1 MALASQAALLDEL
14 LGKNRD
20 AIDSDAMKG
29 PHWSD
34 EDMCRYFL
42 CGFCPHDLFVN
53 TKTDLGPCDKM
64 HDERLRENYRK
75 SNRFEKMGYEE
86 EFYRYLCYLLE
97 DVDKRI
103 RRGHERLSVNKGAAP
118 ADPEAAAE
126 KADKIASLTRRINDL
141 VEQAEQLGTEG
152 NVDQAQGVLK
162 LCEQLKFERSQ
173 LEGDTRPGAGQS
185 KELEVCEICGAF
197 RIKDDAPQRVEEH
210 LAGKMHLGYAKIRDY
225 VREYGE
231 KRLREREREREA
243 RASRQ
248 RASTCCWMII
258 SAPTYQAI
266 RSIQN
271 GRRLLIE
278 VKHFCK
284 SFPKISGFYNDS
296 AFVLGRTVTG
306 RSSKHRDRH
315 HHSGSHHRS
324 NHGDKRRRD
333 RSRSR
338 SHSRKHHDRHQRRHS
353 ERASHKPPKRT
364 VSPFSAARRPP
375 EGAEDD

>member
-20 AIDSDAMKG
+20 AVDSDAMKG

-34 EDMCRYFL
+34 EDMCKSFL

-64 HDERLRENYRK
+64 HDERLRENYKK
-75 SNRFEKMGYEE
+75 SSRFEKMGYEE

-103 RRGHERLSVNKGAAP
+103 RRGHERLSVSKSVAP

-173 LEGDTRPGAGQS
+173 LEGDARPGAGQS

-231 KRLREREREREA
+231 KRLREREKEREA

-248 RASTCCWMII
+248 RERR
-258 SAPTYQAI
+258 
-266 RSIQN
+266 RS
-271 GRRLLIE
+271 
-278 VKHFCK
+278 
-284 SFPKISGFYNDS
+284 
-296 AFVLGRTVTG
+296 
-306 RSSKHRDRH
+306 
-315 HHSGSHHRS
+315 
-324 NHGDKRRRD
+324 RD
-333 RSRSR
+333 RSKDRRLGVRS
-338 SHSRKHHDRHQRRHS
+338 
-353 ERASHKPPKRT
+353 P
-364 VSPFSAARRPP
+364 
-375 EGAEDD
+375 G

>member
-20 AIDSDAMKG
+20 ATDSDAMKG

-64 HDERLRENYRK
+64 HDERLRENYKK
-75 SNRFEKMGYEE
+75 SSRFEKMGYEE

-103 RRGHERLSVNKGAAP
+103 RRGHERLAVSKSAAP
-118 ADPEAAAE
+118 VDPEAAAE

-173 LEGDTRPGAGQS
+173 LEGDTRPGAGQVNS
-185 KELEVCEICGAF
+185 LF
-197 RIKDDAPQRVEEH
+197 EH
-210 LAGKMHLGYAKIRDY
+210 
-225 VREYGE
+225 
-231 KRLREREREREA
+231 
-243 RASRQ
+243 
-248 RASTCCWMII
+248 
-258 SAPTYQAI
+258 
-266 RSIQN
+266 
-271 GRRLLIE
+271 
-278 VKHFCK
+278 
-284 SFPKISGFYNDS
+284 
-296 AFVLGRTVTG
+296 
-306 RSSKHRDRH
+306 
-315 HHSGSHHRS
+315 
-324 NHGDKRRRD
+324 
-333 RSRSR
+333 
-338 SHSRKHHDRHQRRHS
+338 
-353 ERASHKPPKRT
+353 
-364 VSPFSAARRPP
+364 
-375 EGAEDD
+375 

>member
-75 SNRFEKMGYEE
+75 SSRFEKM
-86 EFYRYLCYLLE
+86 

-141 VEQAEQLGTEG
+141 VEQAEQLGTKG

-173 LEGDTRPGAGQS
+173 LEGDTRPGAGQ
-185 KELEVCEICGAF
+185 ELE
-197 RIKDDAPQRVEEH
+197 RVEEH

-225 VREYGE
+225 EQG
-231 KRLREREREREA
+231 
-243 RASRQ
+243 
-248 RASTCCWMII
+248 ASTCCWMII

-284 SFPKISGFYNDS
+284 SFPKISGFYNNS
-296 AFVLGRTVTG
+296 AFVVGRTVTG

-324 NHGDKRRRD
+324 SHGDKRRRD

-353 ERASHKPPKRT
+353 ERAPHKPPKRT

>member
-1 MALASQAALLDEL
+1 MAIASQAALLDEL

-20 AIDSDAMKG
+20 ALASDRNKG

-34 EDMCRYFL
+34 EDTCKYFL

-53 TKTDLGPCDKM
+53 TKTDLGPCDKT

-75 SNRFEKMGYEE
+75 SGRFEKMGYEAD
-86 EFYRYLCYLLE
+86 FYDYLTYLLD

-103 RRGHERLSVNKGAAP
+103 RRGHERLQVSKTSAP

-126 KADKIASLTRRINDL
+126 KADKIVSLTRRINDL
-141 VEQAEQLGTEG
+141 VEQAEQLGSEG

-173 LEGDTRPGAGQS
+173 LEGDTRPGAGQV

-231 KRLREREREREA
+231 KKLREKERERGGKPSA
-243 RASRQ
+243 RHRDHHRSRDGS
-248 RASTCCWMII
+248 RD
-258 SAPTYQAI
+258 
-266 RSIQN
+266 R
-271 GRRLLIE
+271 G
-278 VKHFCK
+278 
-284 SFPKISGFYNDS
+284 
-296 AFVLGRTVTG
+296 
-306 RSSKHRDRH
+306 SSRHRDRH
-315 HHSGSHHRS
+315 EHRRGHAES
-324 NHGDKRRRD
+324 RRH
-333 RSRSR
+333 RSRSP
-338 SHSRKHHDRHQRRHS
+338 SHSRKHHERGHERGRHG
-353 ERASHKPPKRT
+353 ERSHHKIPKRT